1 MAKVE
6 TKRRGRTPDKDVA
19 ASAYRAPA
27 LEKGLDILELLA
39 SQAGGLT
46 LSQVAQGL
54 TRSVQEVYR
63 VVLSLERRGY
73 VRRGEDDTFQLSMK
87 LFDLASSHLPVKRLL
102 QSAVPLLERL
112 AARVEQVV
120 VISVLEGHETRVVLV
135 ADNPAPIGFRVRV
148 GTQRPVFRVASGRVL
163 LAFQP
168 ESYRQDMVRELAQ
181 TSNED
186 SSQAKS
192 CVAAVEE
199 IRKRGYECVSGET
212 LGGITDISYP
222 VLDANGVAAAAL
234 TMPYLVWVENNVQ
247 LKDAAQQLYECAA
260 ALSREIGGHLPQPDL
275 SGLKP

>member
-6 TKRRGRTPDKDVA
+6 TKRRGRTPDKEPV

-39 SQAGGLT
+39 SQAEGLT
-46 LSQVAQGL
+46 LSQIAQRL

-73 VRRGEDDTFQLSMK
+73 VRRDEDDSFQLSMK
-87 LFDLASSHLPVKRLL
+87 LFDLASNHLPVKRLL
-102 QSAVPLLERL
+102 QSALPLLDRL
-112 AARVEQVV
+112 ATRVEQVV
-120 VISVLEGHETRVVLV
+120 VISIIEGQETRVVMV

-148 GTQRPVFRVASGRVL
+148 GTQRPVFKTASGRVL

-168 ESYRQDMVRELAQ
+168 ESYRQKLVRELA
-181 TSNED
+181 EA
-186 SSQAKS
+186 SSENDKQANRYI
-192 CVAAVEE
+192 AAVEE
-199 IRKRGYECVSGET
+199 IRKRGYEFVSGET

-222 VLDANGVAAAAL
+222 VLDANGVAMAAL

-260 ALSREIGGHLPQPDL
+260 SLSEEIGGHLPQPDL
-275 SGLKP
+275 SGLKS